1 MEIKSILF
9 PTDFSKAASAAL
21 PYAVDMAKLFKAK
34 LYLVHVIPDISLTS
48 ELSMPFSSFD
58 QIFVDLELVA
68 QQELEKYEADKRKDL
83 TDVEYLVARGLPYEQ
98 ILRIARDK
106 KADLIVMSSHG
117 KSGVD
122 KVIFGSTAQRV
133 VRRATCPVLTVRASK
148 K

>member
-1 MEIKSILF
+1 
-9 PTDFSKAASAAL
+9 
-21 PYAVDMAKLFKAK
+21 MAKLFKAK
-34 LYLVHVIPDISLTS
+34 LYLMHVIPDISLTS

-122 KVIFGSTAQRV
+122 KVIFGSTAQRG
-133 VRRATCPVLTVRASK
+133 VRRATCPVLTVRAGK

>member
-9 PTDFSKAASAAL
+9 PTDFSKAASVAL

-34 LYLVHVIPDISLTS
+34 LYLMHVIPDISLTS